1 MAVAKNSHPNE
12 IVSVILMKM
21 IGSGGFPK
29 LGGWSGLSG
38 RAWLR
43 GMRRCGEFETRGW
56 RR

>member
-1 MAVAKNSHPNE
+1 MAKNSHPNE